1 MKDTTK
7 KRGQR
12 IIRRFSRASIKA
24 SEEGK
29 EHIKENL
36 IDRFS
41 HIADIRLLILE
52 WSLLVAA
59 LMMLA
64 FTQAFW
70 FGNSYAENVFVNGG
84 TYIEATLGDVK
95 SLNPLFATTSSEKT
109 LSRLLFATLSTIDY
123 SGHPGIG
130 LAQSI
135 MPNEDGKVWTV
146 KLRDGLK
153 WSDGEP
159 ITVDDVIFTAEL
171 IKNPAVGSIY
181 SSNLAK
187 VKIEKNENG
196 DIVFNLPA
204 AYSDFI
210 TALNF
215 PIIPKHILGEVD
227 PQTLIEN
234 NFSNTPVTSGAFIY
248 NATQS
253 TANANEEEKI
263 FYLSA
268 NPDYY
273 KGQVM
278 LNSFAV
284 HTYSTKEDII
294 NSLNAGSTT
303 ATAELAATDVN
314 AVNANS
320 FIQKNSS
327 LNSGAFIFFNT
338 SKEIV
343 KNSEMRAAIRQGID
357 INKIREA
364 APETMALNYPLLEVQ
379 LKLNNYPEIPSHDP
393 VASRVKIDEL
403 RNGQPLKLEIAT
415 VNSGYLPN
423 VAEAVKNELSS
434 LGIEATV
441 SSYDENQDFINNIVS
456 KRNYDILVYE
466 IELGADPDLLPYYH
480 SSQAS
485 TSGLNLSN
493 YRSVLVDDLLLG
505 ARDTLNEELRV
516 KKYESFLEYWVN
528 DVPAIGL
535 YQPNLTYYYNRNVR
549 TFSNDV
555 RLVTALDRF
564 SDINYWA
571 ATKATKNKTP

>member
-1 MKDTTK
+1 MKKTTK
-7 KRGQR
+7 KRGQKF
-12 IIRRFSRASIKA
+12 IRRFSRASVKA

-41 HIADIRLLILE
+41 HIANIRLLILE
-52 WSLLVAA
+52 WSLLVGA

-64 FTQAFW
+64 FAQAFW
-70 FGNSYAENVFVNGG
+70 FGNSYAENVFVKGG
-84 TYIEATLGDVK
+84 TYTEATLGDVK

-109 LSRLLFATLSTIDY
+109 LSRLMFATLSTIDY

-130 LAQSI
+130 LAESI
-135 MPNEDGKVWTV
+135 MPNEDGKIWTV

-159 ITVDDVIFTAEL
+159 ITNDDIVFTTDL
-171 IKNPAVGSIY
+171 IKNPAVGSVY
-181 SSNLAK
+181 GSNLAK
-187 VKIEKNENG
+187 VKVSINENNE
-196 DIVFNLPA
+196 IVFTLPT

-215 PIIPKHILGEVD
+215 PIVPKHILGDVD

-234 NFSNTPVTSGAFIY
+234 SFSNTPVTSGVFNY
-248 NATQS
+248 NATQA
-253 TANANEEEKI
+253 TAGTNSEEKV
-263 FYLSA
+263 FYLSS

-273 KGQVM
+273 MGQTM
-278 LNSFAV
+278 LNSFAI
-284 HTYSTKEDII
+284 HTYSSKDDII
-294 NSLNAGSTT
+294 ASLNAGSTT
-303 ATAELAATDVN
+303 ATAELSGANADKVN
-314 AVNANS
+314 TAS

-343 KNSEMRAAIRQGID
+343 KNNEMRAAIRQGINID
-357 INKIREA
+357 KIREA
-364 APETMALNYPLLEVQ
+364 APDTLALDYPLLKAQ
-379 LKLNNYPEIPSHDP
+379 IKLNHYPEIPAHDT
-393 VASRVKIDEL
+393 VAAKNKLDEL
-403 RNGQPLKLEIAT
+403 GGGQPLKVDIAT

-423 VAEAVKNELSS
+423 VAEAVKAQLEEL
-434 LGIEATV
+434 GFEVTV
-441 SSYDENQDFINNIVS
+441 SSYEENQDFINNVIS

-485 TSGLNLSN
+485 VSGLNLSN
-493 YRSVLVDDLLLG
+493 YRNVLVDDLLLG

-516 KKYESFLEYWVN
+516 KKYESFLEHWMT

-535 YQPNLTYYYNRNVR
+535 YQPNLTYYYNKNVR

-564 SDINYWA
+564 SDITSWA
-571 ATKATKNKTP
+571 VTKATKNKTP

>member
-1 MKDTTK
+1 MKKTTK
-7 KRGQR
+7 KRGQKF
-12 IIRRFSRASIKA
+12 IRRFSRASVKA

-52 WSLLVAA
+52 WSLLIGA

-64 FTQAFW
+64 FAQAFW
-70 FGNSYAENVFVNGG
+70 FGNSYAENVFVKGG
-84 TYIEATLGDVK
+84 TYTEATLGDVK

-109 LSRLLFATLSTIDY
+109 LSRLMFATLSTIDY

-130 LAQSI
+130 LAESI

-146 KLRDGLK
+146 RLRDGLK

-159 ITVDDVIFTAEL
+159 ITNDDVIFTTDL
-171 IKNPAVGSIY
+171 IKNPAVGSAY
-181 SSNLAK
+181 GSNLAK
-187 VKIEKNENG
+187 VKVTINENNE
-196 DIVFNLPA
+196 IVFNLPT

-215 PIIPKHILGEVD
+215 PIVPKHVLGDAD

-234 NFSNTPVTSGAFIY
+234 NFSNTPVTSGAFNY
-248 NATQS
+248 NATQA
-253 TANANEEEKI
+253 TAGTNSEEKV
-263 FYLSA
+263 FYLSS

-273 KGQVM
+273 MGQTM
-278 LNSFAV
+278 LNSFAI
-284 HTYSTKEDII
+284 HTYSSKDDII
-294 NSLNAGSTT
+294 ASLNAGSTT
-303 ATAELAATDVN
+303 ATAELSGADADKVN
-314 AVNANS
+314 TAS

-343 KNSEMRAAIRQGID
+343 KNNEMRAAIRQGINID
-357 INKIREA
+357 KIREA
-364 APETMALNYPLLEVQ
+364 APDTLALDYPLLKAQ
-379 LKLNNYPEIPSHDP
+379 IKLNHYPEIPAHDT
-393 VASRVKIDEL
+393 VAAKNKLDEL
-403 RNGQPLKLEIAT
+403 GGGQPLKVDIAT

-423 VAEAVKNELSS
+423 VAEAVKAQLEEL
-434 LGIEATV
+434 GFEVTV
-441 SSYDENQDFINNIVS
+441 SSYEENQDFINNVIS

-485 TSGLNLSN
+485 ASGLNLSN
-493 YRSVLVDDLLLG
+493 YRNILVDDLLLG

-516 KKYESFLEYWVN
+516 KKYESFLEHWVT

-535 YQPNLTYYYNRNVR
+535 YQPNLTYYYNKNVR

-564 SDINYWA
+564 SDITSWA
-571 ATKATKNKTP
+571 VTKSTKNKTP

>member
-1 MKDTTK
+1 MKKTTK
-7 KRGQR
+7 KRGQKF
-12 IIRRFSRASIKA
+12 IRRFSRASVKA

-52 WSLLVAA
+52 WSLLIGA

-64 FTQAFW
+64 FAQAFW
-70 FGNSYAENVFVNGG
+70 FGNSYAENVFVKGG
-84 TYIEATLGDVK
+84 TYTEATLGDVK

-109 LSRLLFATLSTIDY
+109 LSRLMFATLSTIDY

-130 LAQSI
+130 LAESI
-135 MPNEDGKVWTV
+135 MPNEDGKIWTV

-159 ITVDDVIFTAEL
+159 ITNDDVIFTTDL
-171 IKNPAVGSIY
+171 IKNPAVGSAY
-181 SSNLAK
+181 GSNLAK
-187 VKIEKNENG
+187 VKVTINENNE
-196 DIVFNLPA
+196 IVFSLPT

-215 PIIPKHILGEVD
+215 PIVPKHVLGDAD

-234 NFSNTPVTSGAFIY
+234 NFSNTPVTSGAFNY
-248 NATQS
+248 NATQA
-253 TANANEEEKI
+253 TAGTNSEEKV
-263 FYLSA
+263 FYLSS

-273 KGQVM
+273 MGQTM
-278 LNSFAV
+278 LNSFAI
-284 HTYSTKEDII
+284 HTYSSKDDII
-294 NSLNAGSTT
+294 ASLNAGSTT
-303 ATAELAATDVN
+303 ATAELSGADADKVN
-314 AVNANS
+314 TAS

-343 KNSEMRAAIRQGID
+343 KNNEMRAAIRQGINID
-357 INKIREA
+357 KIREA
-364 APETMALNYPLLEVQ
+364 APDTLALDYPLLKAQ
-379 LKLNNYPEIPSHDP
+379 IKLNHYPEIPAHDT
-393 VASRVKIDEL
+393 VAAKNKLDEL
-403 RNGQPLKLEIAT
+403 GGGQPLKVDIAT

-423 VAEAVKNELSS
+423 VAEAVKAQLEEL
-434 LGIEATV
+434 GFEVTV
-441 SSYDENQDFINNIVS
+441 SSYEENQDFINNVIS

-485 TSGLNLSN
+485 ASGLNLSN
-493 YRSVLVDDLLLG
+493 YRNILVDDLLLG

-516 KKYESFLEYWVN
+516 KKYESFLEHWVT

-535 YQPNLTYYYNRNVR
+535 YQPNLTYYYNKNVR

-564 SDINYWA
+564 SDITSWA
-571 ATKATKNKTP
+571 VTKSTKNKTP

>member
-1 MKDTTK
+1 MKKTTK
-7 KRGQR
+7 KRGQKF
-12 IIRRFSRASIKA
+12 IRRFSRASVKA

-52 WSLLVAA
+52 WSLLIGA

-64 FTQAFW
+64 FAQAFW
-70 FGNSYAENVFVNGG
+70 FGNSYAENVFVKGG
-84 TYIEATLGDVK
+84 TYTEATLGDVK
-95 SLNPLFATTSSEKT
+95 TLNPLFATTSSEKT
-109 LSRLLFATLSTIDY
+109 LSRLMFATLSTIDY

-130 LAQSI
+130 LAESI
-135 MPNEDGKVWTV
+135 MPDEDGKVWTV

-159 ITVDDVIFTAEL
+159 ITNDDIVFTTDL
-171 IKNPAVGSIY
+171 IKNPAVGSAY
-181 SSNLAK
+181 GSNLAK
-187 VKIEKNENG
+187 VKVTINENNE
-196 DIVFNLPA
+196 IVFNLPT

-215 PIIPKHILGEVD
+215 PIVPKHVLGDAD

-234 NFSNTPVTSGAFIY
+234 NFSNTPVTSGVFNY
-248 NATQS
+248 NATQA
-253 TANANEEEKI
+253 TAGANSEEKV
-263 FYLSA
+263 FYLSS

-273 KGQVM
+273 MGQTM
-278 LNSFAV
+278 LNSFAI
-284 HTYSTKEDII
+284 HTYSSKDDII
-294 NSLNAGSTT
+294 ASLNAGSTT
-303 ATAELAATDVN
+303 ATAELSGADADKVN
-314 AVNANS
+314 TAS

-343 KNSEMRAAIRQGID
+343 KNNEMRAAIRQGVNID
-357 INKIREA
+357 KIREA
-364 APETMALNYPLLEVQ
+364 APDTLALDYPLLKAQ
-379 LKLNNYPEIPSHDP
+379 IKLNHYPEIPVHDT
-393 VASRVKIDEL
+393 VAAKNKLDEL
-403 RNGQPLKLEIAT
+403 GGGQPLKVDIAT

-423 VAEAVKNELSS
+423 VAEAVKAQLEEL
-434 LGIEATV
+434 GFEVTV
-441 SSYDENQDFINNIVS
+441 SSYEENQDFINNVIS

-485 TSGLNLSN
+485 ASGLNLSN
-493 YRSVLVDDLLLG
+493 CRNILVDDLLVG

-516 KKYESFLEYWVN
+516 KKYESFLEHWVT

-535 YQPNLTYYYNRNVR
+535 YQPNLTYYYNKNVR

-564 SDINYWA
+564 SDITSWA
-571 ATKATKNKTP
+571 VTKATKNKTP

>member
-1 MKDTTK
+1 MKNSAK
-7 KRGQR
+7 KRGQKF
-12 IIRRFSRASIKA
+12 IRRFSRASVKA

-52 WSLLVAA
+52 WSLLIGA

-64 FTQAFW
+64 FAQAFW
-70 FGNSYAENVFVNGG
+70 FGNSYAENVFVKGG
-84 TYIEATLGDVK
+84 TYTEATLGDVK
-95 SLNPLFATTSSEKT
+95 TLNPLFATTSSEKT
-109 LSRLLFATLSTIDY
+109 LSRLMFATLSTIDY

-130 LAQSI
+130 LAESI

-159 ITVDDVIFTAEL
+159 ITNDDVIFTTDL
-171 IKNPAVGSIY
+171 IKNPAVGSAY
-181 SSNLAK
+181 GSNLAK
-187 VKIEKNENG
+187 VKVTINENNE
-196 DIVFNLPA
+196 IVFNLPT

-215 PIIPKHILGEVD
+215 PIVPKHVLGDAD

-234 NFSNTPVTSGAFIY
+234 NFSNTPVTSGAFNY
-248 NATQS
+248 NATQA
-253 TANANEEEKI
+253 TAGTNSEEKV
-263 FYLSA
+263 FYLSS

-273 KGQVM
+273 MGQTM

-284 HTYSTKEDII
+284 HTYSSKDDII
-294 NSLNAGSTT
+294 ASLNAGSTT
-303 ATAELAATDVN
+303 ATAELSGADADKVN
-314 AVNANS
+314 TAS

-343 KNSEMRAAIRQGID
+343 KNNEMRAAIRQGINID
-357 INKIREA
+357 KIREA
-364 APETMALNYPLLEVQ
+364 APDTLALDYPLLKAQ
-379 LKLNNYPEIPSHDP
+379 IKLNHYPEIPAHDT
-393 VASRVKIDEL
+393 VAAKNKLDEL
-403 RNGQPLKLEIAT
+403 GGGQPLKVDIAT
-415 VNSGYLPN
+415 VSSGYLPN
-423 VAEAVKNELSS
+423 VAEAVKAQLEEL
-434 LGIEATV
+434 GFEVTV
-441 SSYDENQDFINNIVS
+441 SSYEENQDFINNVIS

-485 TSGLNLSN
+485 ASGLNLSN
-493 YRSVLVDDLLLG
+493 YRNILVDDLLLG

-516 KKYESFLEYWVN
+516 KKYESFLEHWVT

-535 YQPNLTYYYNRNVR
+535 YQPNLTYYYNKNVR

-564 SDINYWA
+564 SDITSWA
-571 ATKATKNKTP
+571 VTKATKNKTP

>member
-1 MKDTTK
+1 MKKTTK
-7 KRGQR
+7 KRGQKF
-12 IIRRFSRASIKA
+12 IRRFSRASVKA

-52 WSLLVAA
+52 WSLLIGA

-64 FTQAFW
+64 FAQAFW
-70 FGNSYAENVFVNGG
+70 FGNSYAENVFVKGG
-84 TYIEATLGDVK
+84 TYTEATLGDVK

-109 LSRLLFATLSTIDY
+109 LSRLMFATLSTIDY

-130 LAQSI
+130 LAESI

-153 WSDGEP
+153 WSNGEP
-159 ITVDDVIFTAEL
+159 ITNDDIVFTTDL
-171 IKNPAVGSIY
+171 IKNPAVGSAY
-181 SSNLAK
+181 GSNLSK
-187 VKIEKNENG
+187 VKVSINENNE
-196 DIVFNLPA
+196 IVFTLPT

-215 PIIPKHILGEVD
+215 PIVPKHVLGDAD

-234 NFSNTPVTSGAFIY
+234 NFSNTPVTSGAFNY
-248 NATQS
+248 NATQA
-253 TANANEEEKI
+253 TAGANSEEKV
-263 FYLSA
+263 FYLSS

-273 KGQVM
+273 MGQTM
-278 LNSFAV
+278 LNSFAI
-284 HTYSTKEDII
+284 HTYSSKDDII
-294 NSLNAGSTT
+294 ASLNAGSTT
-303 ATAELAATDVN
+303 ATAELSGADAGRVN
-314 AVNANS
+314 AAS

-343 KNSEMRAAIRQGID
+343 KNNEMRAAIRQGINID
-357 INKIREA
+357 KIREA
-364 APETMALNYPLLEVQ
+364 APDTLALDYPLLKAQ
-379 LKLNNYPEIPSHDP
+379 IKLNHYPEIPAHDV
-393 VASRVKIDEL
+393 VAAKNKLDEL
-403 RNGQPLKLEIAT
+403 GGGQPLKVDIAT

-423 VAEAVKNELSS
+423 VAEAVKAQLEEL
-434 LGIEATV
+434 GFEATV
-441 SSYDENQDFINNIVS
+441 SSYEENQDFINNVIS

-485 TSGLNLSN
+485 VSGLNLSN
-493 YRSVLVDDLLLG
+493 YRNVLVDDLLLG

-516 KKYESFLEYWVN
+516 KKYESFLEYWVT

-535 YQPNLTYYYNRNVR
+535 YQPNLTYYYNKNVR

-564 SDINYWA
+564 SDITSWA
-571 ATKATKNKTP
+571 VTKATKNKTP